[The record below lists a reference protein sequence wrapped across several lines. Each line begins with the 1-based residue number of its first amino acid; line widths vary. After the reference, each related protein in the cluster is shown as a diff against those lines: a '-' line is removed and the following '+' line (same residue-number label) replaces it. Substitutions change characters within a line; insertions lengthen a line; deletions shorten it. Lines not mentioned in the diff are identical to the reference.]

1 MFFLSTSDRRKLFM
15 QLPLSYFFAEVYLIT
30 IIILNALVERKS
42 SSSAL
47 LFILLVGVMAALSI
61 TAEKKLL
68 IAALTFISLMQVFY
82 SLLNYSSTR
91 IFLFLLLATVFFYI
105 IKAFRFKYGDSLLKN
120 ILYVGVLH
128 VILCFFYTFTHYN
141 PFIPLLG
148 IEAFSGDSTS
158 SYRATGIT
166 AHPITGSVFSISI
179 AIIALGFYNQSRNKR
194 YLLLST
200 LSLVTTVLM
209 QTRSVYV
216 VMMCTL
222 LILLAIKKHKKV
234 SEIRI
239 RIFPVLLFIFLA
251 VIFFSISV
259 SPNSYLYSM
268 TFGRFSTLLDSGSF
282 LQRSG
287 SISFLLQYLS
297 KKMTLATFLGNGFG
311 SLAHYLN
318 VNNIYFVSKDF
329 FTVDNQYVTAF
340 FEIGILGYMLFL
352 ILLSLILIPGFK
364 TMHMSDISIVRMIG
378 TPQAMCIALLFSVFF
393 FECYD
398 KPVVLCMLML
408 ALAFCS
414 SFREKYDMR

>member
-68 IAALTFISLMQVFY
+68 IASLTFISLMQVFY

-128 VILCFFYTFTHYN
+128 VILCFFETFTHYN
-141 PFIPLLG
+141 PFISLLG
-148 IEAFSGDSTS
+148 IEAFNGDSTS

-259 SPNSYLYSM
+259 HGLLPPLKC
-268 TFGRFSTLLDSGSF
+268 FSARIRWDG
-282 LQRSG
+282 
-287 SISFLLQYLS
+287 
-297 KKMTLATFLGNGFG
+297 
-311 SLAHYLN
+311 
-318 VNNIYFVSKDF
+318 
-329 FTVDNQYVTAF
+329 
-340 FEIGILGYMLFL
+340 
-352 ILLSLILIPGFK
+352 
-364 TMHMSDISIVRMIG
+364 
-378 TPQAMCIALLFSVFF
+378 
-393 FECYD
+393 
-398 KPVVLCMLML
+398 
-408 ALAFCS
+408 
-414 SFREKYDMR
+414 